1 MKTHRHTLSKKRRG
15 FTLVELLVVIAIIA
29 ALAGLAIV
37 GVRTGLRAADA
48 ASTSTNMKDI
58 YGSLSAISAEGV
70 NTGLH
75 APGTLPPYKG
85 SLQDGQEASF
95 VWWDLVAE
103 KMDLADRDSGD
114 YRWIS
119 AYSETK
125 LQNPLSKKQLGAG
138 KTTFDSLYNDP
149 ELSHGG
155 YAYNAELGGDISSE
169 DQDENAYRV
178 RLSAI
183 EDPNNTIYFGEADDN
198 QDTAGWVFKN
208 MANAP
213 QGNYKDSAHCCMV
226 GGNIKLI
233 KNIHLKER
241 GSFDY
246 YTQFEDKNY
255 SNNPE

>member
-1 MKTHRHTLSKKRRG
+1 MKVNTPQKTPQG

-29 ALAGLAIV
+29 TLAGLAII

-48 ASTSTNMKDI
+48 TATSTNMKDI
-58 YGSLSAISAEGV
+58 YSSLAAISAEGV

-85 SLQDGQEASF
+85 NLQDGQEASF
-95 VWWDLVAE
+95 IWWDLVAE
-103 KMDLADRDSGD
+103 KMDIADRDSGD
-114 YRWIS
+114 YRWVS
-119 AYSETK
+119 PYSETK
-125 LQNPLSKKQLGAG
+125 LQNPLSKKELGVG
-138 KTTFDSLYNDP
+138 KTTYDSLHNDP
-149 ELSHGG
+149 DVSHGG
-155 YAYNAELGGDISSE
+155 FAYNAELGGDVSS
-169 DQDENAYRV
+169 DAQDENVFKV

-183 EDPNNTIYFGEADDN
+183 EDPNNTIYFGEADDK
-198 QDTAGWVFKN
+198 QDSAGWVFKN
-208 MANAP
+208 IANAP

-241 GSFDY
+241 PSYNY

-255 SNNPE
+255 SDNPE